1 MSFFSAWGVI
11 VSLPIDSVHRALRYH
26 RSNHTGCMPAK
37 SFFLLPVVV
46 LVQTCACMFSTP
58 LSAQNHDQYY
68 RGIVRGLELFGSV
81 YREILERYADSL
93 DPQLLAESG
102 IAGMVTE
109 LDPYSA
115 YTPATGSPKTRHV
128 LRVGIGV
135 EARSV
140 DEMMTVVD
148 VLDGSAAQN
157 AGIRIGDRI
166 VTVDGKEMLYES
178 TDALYETLRGDIG
191 TPVKVVLMRD
201 GTDRETVLE
210 LKRERIQIPGL
221 RFAGVLDDGI
231 AVFQLERFSENAG
244 NEFRTALLRL
254 LRYDND
260 VDSVRGI
267 ILDLRGNSGGILEE
281 AVSIAENFVP
291 KGKVIV
297 ATDGRDTMEHEV
309 WYSETDPI
317 AAHLPLLVLV
327 DRNSAS
333 ASELLAAAIQ
343 DHDLGLV
350 LGEPTIG
357 KGVVQSV
364 VTLPFG
370 ASFRVTTAWYITPS
384 GRSIQ
389 RLDKL
394 SGNGHQRI
402 IPDSL
407 TGEHYTDNGRPV
419 ESGAGVIPDSL
430 VPGRSDE
437 SVVARLERAGAF
449 FAFASEQTGRM
460 DSLPGNFKV
469 TDQMLTAFEEQAL
482 GRLLD
487 VEQETGVLSSL
498 DSLADW
504 YVETRGGARIRQ
516 MFDELGTE
524 IVRNDER
531 QFAED
536 REEIRRVL
544 EHTIR
549 QRFLGREENIRAT
562 LKADGQ
568 VRAAISLLND
578 PGAYRRMLE
587 GR

>member
-1 MSFFSAWGVI
+1 MA
-11 VSLPIDSVHRALRYH
+11 
-26 RSNHTGCMPAK
+26 AK
-37 SFFLLPVVV
+37 SFFLLPLVV
-46 LVQTCACMFSTP
+46 LIHTCTCFSP
-58 LSAQNHDQYY
+58 LPAQNHDQYY

-102 IAGMVTE
+102 IVGMVNE

-128 LRVGIGV
+128 LRTGIGV
-135 EARSV
+135 EAETV
-140 DEMMTVVD
+140 DEMMTVVE
-148 VLDGSAAQN
+148 VLDGSAAQK
-157 AGIRIGDRI
+157 AGVRIGDRI
-166 VTVDGKEMLYES
+166 VAVDDREMLYE
-178 TDALYETLRGDIG
+178 TVETLYGALRGDIG
-191 TPVKVVLMRD
+191 TPVKITLARD
-201 GTDRETVLE
+201 GVGKEFVLE
-210 LKRERIQIPGL
+210 PKRERIQIPGL
-221 RFAGVLDDGI
+221 RFAGVLQGDV
-231 AVFQLERFSENAG
+231 AVFQLDRFSENAG
-244 NEFRTALLRL
+244 SEFRTALLRL
-254 LRYDND
+254 LHYEAGA
-260 VDSVRGI
+260 DSVRGI

-297 ATDGRDTMEHEV
+297 ATDGRDTAEHEV
-309 WYSETDPI
+309 WHSEIDPI

-394 SGNGHQRI
+394 SRNGHQRI

-430 VPGRSDE
+430 VPGPAEE
-437 SVVARLERAGAF
+437 SIVARLERAGAF
-449 FAFASEQTGRM
+449 FAFASAQTGSL
-460 DSLPGNFKV
+460 DSLPDNFRV
-469 TDQMLTAFEEQAL
+469 TDQMLSAFEEQGL

-487 VEQETGVLSSL
+487 VEQETGMLASL

-504 YVETRGGARIRQ
+504 FAESRGNVRVKHL
-516 MFDELGTE
+516 FDELGAE
-524 IVRNDER
+524 IVRNDEQ
-531 QFAED
+531 QFAES

-544 EHTIR
+544 ELVIR
-549 QRFLGREENIRAT
+549 QRFRSRDEHIRAS
-562 LKADGQ
+562 LEADMQ
-568 VRAAISLLND
+568 VRAALSLLRD
-578 PGAYRRMLE
+578 SAAYQRMLK
-587 GR
+587 GG